1 MKLKISEIAQ
11 AVNGRIEKE
20 YEDSVI
26 LKVTQD
32 SRNADRDS
40 LFVPI
45 IGERLN
51 GHNYIKNAADN
62 GCIVTLSAEPVAADI
77 CVIYVEDTE
86 KALGALASYWIE
98 KVKPVKIAVTGSVG
112 KTTTRDMI
120 GAVVKKAGKT
130 LKTMGNYNN
139 NIGLPLTVLNLSDEK
154 IAVLE
159 MGMDKFGE
167 IDYLSKIV
175 KPDIGVITNIGY
187 SHIEKLGSR
196 ENILKAKAEIAANI
210 SGGGFL
216 LLNGDDEYL
225 PMLKSR
231 TDVKTVYFGCE
242 NKDCDITFRIKDE
255 KNGDFELGGY
265 SFNSGLPGRHNIYNA
280 AAAVIIGQYLKLTN
294 GEIQSGLDSME
305 LTGMRLSFEKTDG
318 YTVICDCYNAAPDSM
333 KASLKVL
340 KDAEGERK
348 IAVLAS
354 INELGDLRDS
364 LLYEVGKTVAELKID
379 KLITVGEEALYLNK
393 GASENG
399 LLDEINFK
407 DNDSAKK
414 YILDIVKEGD
424 VILVKGSRGFKLE
437 EICEYLRKDET
448 NA

>member
-1 MKLKISEIAQ
+1 MKLKISEIVE

-20 YEDSVI
+20 YEDAFVY
-26 LKVTQD
+26 KVTQD
-32 SRNADRDS
+32 SRTADSES

-45 IGERLN
+45 VGERLN
-51 GHNYIKNAADN
+51 GHNYIKNAVEN
-62 GCIVTLSAEPVAADI
+62 GCAVTLSAEPTDSDI
-77 CVIYVEDTE
+77 CVIYVENTE

-120 GAVVKKAGKT
+120 GAVAKKAGKT

-139 NIGLPLTVLNLSDEK
+139 NIGLPLTVLKLSDEK

-225 PMLKSR
+225 PKLKSR

-242 NKDCDITFRIKDE
+242 NKNCDITFRIKDE

-265 SFNSGLPGRHNIYNA
+265 NFNSGLPGRHNIYNA

-294 GEIQSGLDSME
+294 GEIQSGLDSLE
-305 LTGMRLSFEKTDG
+305 LTEMRLSFEKTDG

-348 IAVLAS
+348 IAVLAA
-354 INELGDLRDS
+354 INELGELRDS
-364 LLYEVGKTVAELKID
+364 LLYDVGKTVAELKID
-379 KLITVGEEALYLNK
+379 KLITIGEEALCLNK

-399 LLDEINFK
+399 LLDEMNFEN
-407 DNDSAKK
+407 NDKAKK
-414 YILDIVKEGD
+414 YLAEIAKEGD

-437 EICEYLRKDET
+437 EICTYLRKDESH
-448 NA
+448 A